1 MVNINET
8 LRQLRLDRGMTQEDV
23 AGQVG
28 LTRQAVSSYE
38 SGRTQPGLD
47 ILQRLADV
55 YQVELTDIIYGHGRS
70 LRLRRAIRVT
80 AIIMAAVTLVAQLGE
95 ALLRW
100 LTNWYFP
107 VTPGLQ
113 SEAQMALMETRF
125 RLEDVYNGFEAFYLS
140 LFPLFCIAL
149 LVMTLFLPRPE
160 RAKIKL
166 LCVAGFAVASMVL
179 ILPWALTDRVFS
191 RVNYLFSPINCLIKL
206 AFFLILS
213 LIIDFFRTRHRRKKA

>member
-1 MVNINET
+1 MTNINET
-8 LRQLRLDRGMTQEDV
+8 LRQLRLDRGMTQDEV

-55 YQVELTDIIYGHGRS
+55 YQVELTDLIYGRTRG
-70 LRLRRAIRVT
+70 LRLRRATRIT
-80 AIIMAAVTLVAQLGE
+80 AIVMAAVILAVQLGE

-107 VTPGLQ
+107 ITVGLQ
-113 SEAQMALMETRF
+113 SETQKSLMEVRF
-125 RLEDVYNGFEAFYLS
+125 RLADIYSGFEGCYLA
-140 LFPLFCIAL
+140 LFPLFCIVL
-149 LVMTLFLPRPE
+149 LVMTFFLPPAKP
-160 RAKIKL
+160 RAKL
-166 LCVAGFAVASMVL
+166 LCAAGFASASMIL

-191 RVNYLFSPINCLIKL
+191 PVNYLTSPVYCLVRL

-213 LIIDFFRTRHRRKKA
+213 LLIDLFRTRRKNKTQ